1 MNMLRFLKNNYHNF
15 YLETVLIIL
24 VGGVTLGT
32 DKLLPRSF
40 YLGLTDW
47 GWLIP

>member
-1 MNMLRFLKNNYHNF
+1 MNMLRFLKTIIINF

-24 VGGVTLGT
+24 VGCVTLGT
-32 DKLLPRSF
+32 DKQLPRSF